1 MKTKVSQA
9 IKNIYSLFK
18 KAPKLDVKN
27 VQQHIH
33 DLKDRPEHY
42 KSHEWT
48 AFTFVTPLRAA
59 INHVQGKQQCAFC
72 VKSADDVQSSLVND
86 WYKEEYKISALCG
99 DCQDQTFVSSP
110 DDRPQTI
117 QLEHLIFKPTEVP
130 Y

>member
-1 MKTKVSQA
+1 MKSKVSKA
-9 IKNIYSLFK
+9 IKEIYSLFK
-18 KAPKLDVKN
+18 KPPKLNVKN
-27 VQQHIH
+27 VKQHIH
-33 DLKDRPEHY
+33 DLKDRPNHY
-42 KSHEWT
+42 KTHDFS

-59 INHVQGKQQCAFC
+59 INYVQSKKQCAFC

-110 DDRPQTI
+110 DDRPQEI
-117 QLEHLIFKPTEVP
+117 LNVSEVP

>member
-18 KAPKLDVKN
+18 KAPKLNVKN
-27 VQQHIH
+27 VKQHIH
-33 DLKDRPEHY
+33 DLKDRPNHY
-42 KSHEWT
+42 KTHDFS
-48 AFTFVTPLRAA
+48 AFTFVTPLRAS
-59 INHVQGKQQCAFC
+59 INYVQSKKQCAFC

-99 DCQDQTFVSSP
+99 DCQDLTFVGSP
-110 DDRPQTI
+110 DDRPQQI
-117 QLEHLIFKPTEVP
+117 LNISEVP